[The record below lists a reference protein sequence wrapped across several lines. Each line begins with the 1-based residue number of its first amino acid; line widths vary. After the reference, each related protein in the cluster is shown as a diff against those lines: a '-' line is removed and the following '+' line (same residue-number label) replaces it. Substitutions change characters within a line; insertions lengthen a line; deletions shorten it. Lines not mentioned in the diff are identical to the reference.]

1 MPSTPEIPPSAGAI
15 LLRALLYALAIAAL
29 VVFAPGNE
37 HVFIYQ
43 GF

>member
-1 MPSTPEIPPSAGAI
+1 MPSARDPPLGAV
-15 LLRALLYALAIAAL
+15 LLRALLYALLITLL